1 MNKEDLLKH
10 FDEDKELLLDICK
23 NLIKIPSENPGGDS
37 LAISKYIKDLLEE
50 YGIEVEI
57 HESADKMINLIAK
70 IGNDNGKNLIYCGHS
85 DTVPVGDRS
94 KWDFDPFEGEIVD
107 GILRGRGASDMK
119 CGLGG
124 LIFTLIYLKKH
135 NIDIGGSLTLA
146 IVPDEET
153 GTDFGVPYLFEN
165 KLLKGDGALIAEP
178 SGELNPTIGQKG
190 SGAFNLTVYGQP
202 GHGSLAPLSGKSAIE
217 NALKAIEK
225 IREYTDK
232 PIKVPEELEELIE
245 ISKEYAIER
254 EVNGE
259 AFAPIFERCSFNVG
273 VIQGG
278 TARNVV
284 ADKCVVEIDSR
295 LPFGIKR
302 DKFLSDIKQILDGL
316 DIDYDFEES
325 GFKSEANYTP
335 ANDPIC
341 KYTVDNISYVK
352 NKKAYGVLQWA
363 CSDAR
368 YFRQNNIPVLQ
379 YGPAILETI
388 HGFNERAEVEDIL
401 DCAKVYILTAV
412 DFLSEGRD

>member
-1 MNKEDLLKH
+1 
-10 FDEDKELLLDICK
+10 
-23 NLIKIPSENPGGDS
+23 
-37 LAISKYIKDLLEE
+37 
-50 YGIEVEI
+50 
-57 HESADKMINLIAK
+57 MINLIAK
-70 IGNDNGKNLIYCGHS
+70 IGKDDGKNLIYCGHS

-94 KWDFDPFEGEIVD
+94 KWEFDPFEGEIVD

-124 LIFTLIYLKKH
+124 LIFSLIYLKKH
-135 NIDIGGSLTLA
+135 NIDINGSLTLA
-146 IVPDEET
+146 VVPDEET

-178 SGELNPTIGQKG
+178 SGDLNPTIGQKG
-190 SGAFNLTVYGQP
+190 SGAFTLTVYGEP

-217 NALKAIEK
+217 NAILAINK
-225 IREYTDK
+225 LREYTDK
-232 PIKVPEELEELIE
+232 KIEVPEELKKLIE
-245 ISKEYAIER
+245 VSKQYVVEK

-259 AFAPIFERCSFNVG
+259 KLAQIFERCSFNLG
-273 VIQGG
+273 VIKGG
-278 TARNVV
+278 TARNVI

-295 LPFGIKR
+295 LPFGIER
-302 DKFLSDIKQILDGL
+302 DKFLKDVKDILNSL
-316 DIDYDFEES
+316 DIEYDFEES
-325 GFKSEANYTP
+325 GFKSNANYTP
-335 ANDPIC
+335 AEDPVC

-352 NKKAYGVLQWA
+352 NQKAYGVLQWA

-388 HGFNERAEVEDIL
+388 HGFNERAEVQDIV

-412 DFLSEGRD
+412 DFLNEDK

>member
-1 MNKEDLLKH
+1 MNKEDLLKY
-10 FDEDKELLLDICK
+10 FDQDKDLLLDICK

-50 YGIEVEI
+50 YGIEVEV
-57 HESADKMINLIAK
+57 HKSADKMINLIAK
-70 IGNDNGKNLIYCGHS
+70 IGNDEGKNLIYCGHS

-94 KWDFDPFEGEIVD
+94 KWEFDPFEGEIVD

-124 LIFTLIYLKKH
+124 LIFSLIYLKKH
-135 NIDIGGSLTLA
+135 NIDINGSLTLA
-146 IVPDEET
+146 VVPDEET

-178 SGELNPTIGQKG
+178 SGDLNPTIGQKG
-190 SGAFNLTVYGQP
+190 SGAFTLTVYGEP

-217 NALKAIEK
+217 NAILAINK
-225 IREYTDK
+225 LRGYTDK
-232 PIKVPEELEELIE
+232 KIEVPEELEELIE
-245 ISKEYAIER
+245 VSKQYVIEK

-259 AFAPIFERCSFNVG
+259 KLAQIFERCSFNLG
-273 VIQGG
+273 VIKGG
-278 TARNVV
+278 TARNVI
-284 ADKCVVEIDSR
+284 ADKCLVEIDSR
-295 LPFGIKR
+295 LPFGIER
-302 DKFLSDIKQILDGL
+302 DKFLKDVKDILNSL
-316 DIDYDFEES
+316 DIEYDFEES
-325 GFKSEANYTP
+325 GFKSNANYTP
-335 ANDPIC
+335 AEDPIC

-352 NKKAYGVLQWA
+352 NQKAYGVLQWA

-388 HGFNERAEVEDIL
+388 HGFNERAEVQDII

-412 DFLSEGRD
+412 DFLNEDK